1 METDLFFSPNSKSLQ
16 ISDSSYW
23 RIADLRFWSAAI
35 CYSRPTSSN
44 FTIPWSRNGWSPE
57 GSRVRTI
64 GEFLFIISRSRVIQR
79 IIRKISL

>member
-35 CYSRPTSSN
+35 CYSRPQA
-44 FTIPWSRNGWSPE
+44 
-57 GSRVRTI
+57 V
-64 GEFLFIISRSRVIQR
+64 
-79 IIRKISL
+79 ISLYRGAEMAGNPKEASLEQLGNFSLLFRDLGSFNE